1 MPLCFFF
8 AVQRSVRPRSVPVLR
23 SSSRQFLSLACGDS
37 GFLRRIDH
45 DFPLKIEYTYQL
57 PLFWQLQNYQN
68 FSHKLFILI
77 LLYTRTTKSVS
88 EAALSLQFRHF
99 RSLVSRLTGKIR
111 CKLSKSNWKMPLFW
125 YLLLE
130 AGLASLF
137 AKPFR
142 WFVFKS
148 FLLMSVF
155 WACPL
160 LMEKSIYC
168 TFLDKTPPIC
178 PVLVLSRSI
187 SSYIGP
193 AER

>member
-8 AVQRSVRPRSVPVLR
+8 DVQRSVRPRSVPVLR

-88 EAALSLQFRHF
+88 EAALSLKFRHF
-99 RSLVSRLTGKIR
+99 RSLISRLTVKIPH
-111 CKLSKSNWKMPLFW
+111 KLSKSTLKMPLFW

-130 AGLASLF
+130 AGLASYVAARFRIFYLS
-137 AKPFR
+137 AKPYQSGQYVILLYTCTAKTVGKEVFFLKYWYFR
-142 WFVFKS
+142 RKPV
-148 FLLMSVF
+148 
-155 WACPL
+155 
-160 LMEKSIYC
+160 
-168 TFLDKTPPIC
+168 IC
-178 PVLVLSRSI
+178 PV
-187 SSYIGP
+187 
-193 AER
+193 